1 MSSEQGRDGSEP
13 GRSAAAEAPTLSPS
27 VQAGDRAEEPP
38 TLDPSAAPAECH
50 LPEGGFPGYEVLGEI
65 ARGGMG
71 VVYRARQLRLGRVV
85 ALKMVPGGQFV
96 APGAVERFR
105 LEAAAA
111 ANLDHPH
118 IVPIYEVGEHAGC
131 PYFSMKLIEGGSL
144 AQDMDRLA
152 ADPTGAARLLE
163 QVARAVHHAHQRG
176 IIHRDLKPAN
186 ILLDAEGQ
194 PYVTDFGLAKHL
206 QADSKMTQTG
216 VVMGTPAY
224 MPPEQASGKAGEVT
238 TLADVYSLGAILY
251 ELLTGRP
258 PFRAE
263 TPIDTLM
270 QVIEKEPEPPRK
282 LNPRVDPGLEL
293 ICLKCLAKEP
303 RQRYASA
310 EALAAD
316 LAHWLAGD
324 PLSVRPPSLVSL
336 VRFWLRQHFGAAGW
350 MVVIG
355 LVFGLLAGVQSW
367 VRGNNLFVDSYAAA
381 EAYRRLPSLD
391 PPWLLAIS
399 WHLPNWVKLATW
411 LAMLGLMSTAGLI
424 IAALVRPKNRAAD
437 IAAGVVTGFVFGA
450 TASTLSIGSFCVT
463 LTAVKPVE
471 RDLELLSWAARA
483 EPTPKA
489 DRPDPSG
496 KTRPTP
502 REQLLEKYPDLRE
515 VPARDRGWVFYVKTR
530 TELVAGIPLGTWA
543 GALLVP
549 AVTVL
554 LLTIQTMVAGP
565 LLRRRGPRPA
575 VLFPYLERIC
585 PFMLGGAVTA
595 GAFGAEAVLKISI
608 FRPLLFRYLLLYGL
622 LTLAL
627 TGTLRG
633 WPWPLRL
640 LLHAGWLFGTGYLMV
655 GWLSQL

>member
-1 MSSEQGRDGSEP
+1 
-13 GRSAAAEAPTLSPS
+13 LSPS
-27 VQAGDRAEEPP
+27 VQAGDRAEEAP
-38 TLDPSAAPAECH
+38 TLAPSSAAPV
-50 LPEGGFPGYEVLGEI
+50 GGPFPDGSFPGYEVLGEI

-85 ALKMVPGGQFV
+85 ALKMVPGGQLV
-96 APGAVERFR
+96 SPGAAERFR

-144 AQDMDRLA
+144 AQHLGRLA
-152 ADPTGAARLLE
+152 ADPRGAARLLE

-224 MPPEQASGKAGEVT
+224 MPPEQASGKTGEVT

-282 LNPRVDPGLEL
+282 LNPRVDRGLEL

-316 LAHWLAGD
+316 LGHWLAGE
-324 PLSVRPPSLVSL
+324 PLSVRTPSLVSL
-336 VRFWLRQHFGAAGW
+336 LRFWLRQNFGAAGW
-350 MVVIG
+350 MVVVG
-355 LVFGLLAGVQSW
+355 LVFGLLGGLQTW
-367 VRGNNLFVDSYAAA
+367 VRGHDLFFDSYAAA

-399 WHLPNWVKLATW
+399 WHVPNWVRLAVW
-411 LAMLGLMSTAGLI
+411 LAMMGLVSTAGWI
-424 IAALVRPKNRAAD
+424 VGALVWPKNRAAD
-437 IAAGVVTGFVFGA
+437 IGAGLVTGFVFGA
-450 TASTLSIGSFCVT
+450 TASTLSMGSLCVT
-463 LTAVKPVE
+463 LTAVRPIE
-471 RDLELLSWAARA
+471 RDLELLSWAAWA

-496 KTRPTP
+496 KARPTP

-515 VPARDRGWVFYVKTR
+515 VPARDRGWVFYIKTR
-530 TELVAGIPLGTWA
+530 TELAAGIPLGTWVA
-543 GALLVP
+543 ALIIP
-549 AVTVL
+549 AATML
-554 LLTIQTMVAGP
+554 LLTVQTMVAGP
-565 LLRRRGPRPA
+565 LLRRRGPHPV
-575 VLFPYLERIC
+575 VLLPYLERIC
-585 PFMLGGAVTA
+585 PLMLLAAVTA
-595 GAFGAEAVLKISI
+595 IAFFAEPVLKISI
-608 FRPLLFRYLLLYGL
+608 FRPLLFRYLLLYGA

-640 LLHAGWLFGTGYLMV
+640 LLHAGWLFCMGNLVV
-655 GWLSQL
+655 GWWLSLR